1 MAFLD
6 TNGLERLWQ
15 HIVAKIGTKADASDI
30 VELQAEIDELDSHT
44 NNTSNPHNV
53 TASQVG
59 AYTKSEAD
67 AKIAGLKDSMTNGSI
82 TVKEASHAANADS
95 AENADKADYATE
107 AGNANYAASAGNANI
122 AASATKA
129 TQDGN
134 GKVISDTYETKT
146 DASSKLDTAKA
157 YTDKKI
163 AALDEIV
170 DLKADI
176 ADFNESIIALSVSG
190 TTVTYVKGDGTT
202 HTFETQDT
210 DTTYSLATDETT
222 GLTKLYATTGSAED
236 GTMTQKAIKTEL
248 DKKVGVTID
257 ASQNA
262 LVFTK

>member
-1 MAFLD
+1 MAE
-6 TNGLERLWQ
+6 NNVKEY
-15 HIVAKIGTKADASDI
+15 
-30 VELQAEIDELDSHT
+30 LDSLGLIRLVA
-44 NNTSNPHNV
+44 NIINKF
-53 TASQVG
+53 A
-59 AYTKSEAD
+59 TKEEMK
-67 AKIAGLKDSMTNGSI
+67 AKTDILQSSIDSVDSSI
-82 TVKEASHAANADS
+82 DNIKSGNIVVKEAEHAANADS